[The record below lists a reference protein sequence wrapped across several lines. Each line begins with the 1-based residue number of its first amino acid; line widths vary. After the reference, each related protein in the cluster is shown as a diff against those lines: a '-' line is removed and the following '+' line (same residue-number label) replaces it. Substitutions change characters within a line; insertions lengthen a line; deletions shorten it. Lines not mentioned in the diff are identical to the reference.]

1 MWGGGK
7 LCKWTG
13 KYGGANIVVDWKV
26 GEQRLEVNW
35 KVCVRADKQKK
46 KKERKQVIWL
56 QTFLSLGL
64 LVSAHHIA
72 FSKFLPKKSEGGKTM
87 F

>member
-1 MWGGGK
+1 MIID
-7 LCKWTG
+7 LV
-13 KYGGANIVVDWKV
+13 IHDM
-26 GEQRLEVNW
+26 EQRLEVNW

-72 FSKFLPKKSEGGKTM
+72 FSHIRVPQESFHPTLSDPNLRLCSSRTILLP
-87 F
+87 

>member
-1 MWGGGK
+1 MDWK
-7 LCKWTG
+7 VW
-13 KYGGANIVVDWKV
+13 GANIVVDWKV